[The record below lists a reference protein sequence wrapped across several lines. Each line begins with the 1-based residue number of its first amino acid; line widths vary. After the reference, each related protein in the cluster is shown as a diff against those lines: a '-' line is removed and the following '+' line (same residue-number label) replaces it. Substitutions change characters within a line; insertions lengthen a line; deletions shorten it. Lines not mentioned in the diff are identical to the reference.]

1 MALSNF
7 CMTFILLLSFVILA
21 YAHDDYWYDTK
32 PELQKTKPEENQKYL
47 LPTKLIYEQPKSE
60 EKEKFLSTSIPK
72 YDQPKPEE
80 KTKLLPTKSKYEQ
93 QKPEEKVKLFP
104 TKPYYDAQPK
114 PEEKVKLLP
123 TKPNYDEQPK
133 PEDQKEMPIPTK
145 PNYEQPSYEQP
156 KQEEKKNSLPTKPI
170 YEQPKPKTEN
180 ILPTKPKYEQVKPER
195 EEKLVPVKSNY
206 QGQVPKEDKSIL
218 PSNIAV
224 QGLVLCKSGLKYF
237 PIQGAV
243 AKVTCLAVHN
253 QEGYETTSFSIKS
266 EASDA
271 KGYFYVT
278 LTHAGLGDQ
287 WKLKDCKAF
296 LDHSPLETCNVP
308 TNVNNGVLGDL
319 LASYSILNHSNTKLF
334 SVGPFFYTTS
344 SSEPKPSVPGGY

>member
-7 CMTFILLLSFVILA
+7 CVTFILLLSSVILA
-21 YAHDDYWYDTK
+21 SAHDYGYDTE
-32 PELQKTKPEENQKYL
+32 PELQKPKPEENQKF
-47 LPTKLIYEQPKSE
+47 LPTKL
-60 EKEKFLSTSIPK
+60 
-72 YDQPKPEE
+72 
-80 KTKLLPTKSKYEQ
+80 
-93 QKPEEKVKLFP
+93 
-104 TKPYYDAQPK
+104 
-114 PEEKVKLLP
+114 
-123 TKPNYDEQPK
+123 NYEQPK
-133 PEDQKEMPIPTK
+133 PEDQKEKPIPTK
-145 PNYEQPSYEQP
+145 PNHEQPSYEQP
-156 KQEEKKNSLPTKPI
+156 KQEEKKNTLPTKPI
-170 YEQPKPKTEN
+170 YEQPKPETEN
-180 ILPTKPKYEQVKPER
+180 ILPTKPKYEQVKPEG

-218 PSNIAV
+218 PSTIAV
-224 QGLVLCKSGLKYF
+224 QGLVLCKSGLRYF

-243 AKVTCLAVHN
+243 AKITCPAVHN

-278 LTHAGLGDQ
+278 LTHDGLGDQ

-344 SSEPKPSVPGGY
+344 SSSEPKPSVPSGY